1 MQWKTP
7 HDFGVENYMMPMG
20 PPPGYN
26 SYWNGMQ
33 PMDGF
38 MAPYGGPMQMM
49 GYGLGPLDMP
59 FAGGMPQDPFGMQG
73 YMMPVVPPHRY
84 ILVTLK
90 LKFGTFLLSCSQPKH
105 VLDIMDL
112 FGNLFICNCK
122 IEK

>member
-1 MQWKTP
+1 
-7 HDFGVENYMMPMG
+7 
-20 PPPGYN
+20 
-26 SYWNGMQ
+26 
-33 PMDGF
+33 
-38 MAPYGGPMQMM
+38 MQMM

-84 ILVTLK
+84 ILLVILK

-105 VLDIMDL
+105 VLDIMDIL
-112 FGNLFICNCK
+112 FGNLFISNCK